1 MSTSLSKFSDL
12 SVDFKAVSNQIKLV
26 SDSLEKDKKELG
38 SLVETLQ
45 EFESTSETLKVI
57 FELVK
62 KKSIDSIENLVTHA
76 LNSIWEHSYEFKILT
91 QERGTSSTNRFV
103 LIKDGNESDIMD
115 SHGGGI
121 VNIIAFILRVIFTL
135 KNNPELR
142 PILVLDEPFAFVSE
156 SYHEKIGQL
165 LLELI
170 ENLGISVV
178 MVTHQPII
186 TKYATK
192 AYELES
198 TKDGVKVVDITDEVS
213 RGRS

>member
-1 MSTSLSKFSDL
+1 MSESLNRFSSL
-12 SVDFKAVSNQIKLV
+12 SVDFKAISNQIEAIN
-26 SDSLEKDKKELG
+26 SSLDRGKVELKDLTNKSEEL
-38 SLVETLQ
+38 EQ
-45 EFESTSETLKVI
+45 ASEALKVI
-57 FELVK
+57 FESVK

-91 QERGTSSTNRFV
+91 QERGTSSTNRFA
-103 LIKDGNESDIMD
+103 LIKEGNESDIMD

-142 PILVLDEPFAFVSE
+142 PILILDEPFAFVSD
-156 SYHEKIGQL
+156 SYHDKIGQL

-198 TKDGVKVVDITDEVS
+198 IKDGVKVVDITDEVS
-213 RGRS
+213 RGRE